1 MKINT
6 FYNYNPD
13 EQLIDQGAGEV
24 VTIPEQSLTVKDI
37 LERFRRGTL
46 DYSELNSKGYYDDDD
61 NDIDF
66 APPQIDDITDLEN
79 LASRKQTIMNKL
91 STTEKE

>member
-6 FYNYNPD
+6 FYNYNPE
-13 EQLIDQGAGEV
+13 EQIIDQGAGEV

-46 DYSELNSKGYYDDDD
+46 DYQELNSKSYYDDDD

-66 APPQIDDITDLEN
+66 APPEIDDITDIEN
-79 LASRKQTIMNKL
+79 LAARKKAIMNKL
-91 STTEKE
+91 STSDKE

>member
-6 FYNYNPD
+6 FYNYNPE
-13 EQLIDQGAGEV
+13 EQIIDKGAGEV

-46 DYSELNSKGYYDDDD
+46 DYSELNSKSYYDDDD

-66 APPQIDDITDLEN
+66 APPQIDDITDIEN
-79 LASRKQTIMNKL
+79 LARRKQTIMNNL
-91 STTEKE
+91 STKEEE

>member
-6 FYNYNPD
+6 FYNYNPEEQILD
-13 EQLIDQGAGEV
+13 EGAGEV

-37 LERFRRGTL
+37 LEHFRRGTL
-46 DYSELNSKGYYDDDD
+46 DYSELNSKAYYDDDD

-66 APPQIDDITDLEN
+66 APPEIDDITDIEN
-79 LASRKQTIMNKL
+79 LAARKKVIMNKL
-91 STTEKE
+91 STSEKE

>member
-6 FYNYNPD
+6 FYNYNPE
-13 EQLIDQGAGEV
+13 EQIIDVGAGEV

-46 DYSELNSKGYYDDDD
+46 DYSELNSKSYYDDDD

-66 APPQIDDITDLEN
+66 SPPEIDDITDIEN
-79 LASRKQTIMNKL
+79 LALRKQRIMNKL
-91 STTEKE
+91 STSEKE

>member
-6 FYNYNPD
+6 FYNYNPEEQIID
-13 EQLIDQGAGEV
+13 EGAGEV
-24 VTIPEQSLTVKDI
+24 ITIPEQSLTVKDI

-46 DYSELNSKGYYDDDD
+46 DYSELNSKSYYDDDD

-66 APPQIDDITDLEN
+66 APPQIDDITDIEN
-79 LASRKQTIMNKL
+79 LAARKKVIMNKL
-91 STTEKE
+91 STAEKK

>member
-6 FYNYNPD
+6 FYNYNPE
-13 EQLIDQGAGEV
+13 EQLIDEGSGEV

-61 NDIDF
+61 SDIDF
-66 APPQIDDITDLEN
+66 SPPEIDDITDIEN
-79 LASRKQTIMNKL
+79 LALRKQRIMNKL
-91 STTEKE
+91 STKNED

>member
-6 FYNYNPD
+6 FYNYNPEEQIID
-13 EQLIDQGAGEV
+13 EGAGEV
-24 VTIPEQSLTVKDI
+24 ITIPEQSLTVKDI

-46 DYSELNSKGYYDDDD
+46 DYSELNSKSYYDDDD

-66 APPQIDDITDLEN
+66 SPPEIDDITDIEN
-79 LASRKQTIMNKL
+79 IAARQKVIMNKL
-91 STTEKE
+91 STTDKE